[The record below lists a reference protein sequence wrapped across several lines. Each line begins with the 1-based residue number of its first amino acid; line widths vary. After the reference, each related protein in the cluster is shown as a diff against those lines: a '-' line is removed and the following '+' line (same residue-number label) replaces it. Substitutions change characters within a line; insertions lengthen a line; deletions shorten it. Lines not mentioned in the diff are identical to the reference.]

1 MIRRP
6 PRSTLFPYTTLF
18 RSISKTLPLEARL
31 RDLNYSAPITLEM
44 TTEENGVPRET
55 QKHHIGD
62 IPIMIRSAKCETSKM
77 AEKQMIEKGEDPFD
91 PGGYFIVNG
100 SERIIVGLEDLSPNK
115 IIVEKD
121 KVGGNLVYR
130 SKIYS
135 SIVGYRAKL
144 ELTLKSDGAIMVKL
158 PSSPVD
164 LPVVT
169 LIRALGIENDREI
182 ASLISDQTHIHNLL
196 EITFEKAVLDRDT
209 ACNICKVCGLRL
221 LEKAE
226 DQTQEEFDKEN
237 PEFENCGHNEVCGK
251 TGDCSHKALMY
262 IGNRVAHGMLDEFRI
277 RKAES
282 ILDWGLLPHLGKN
295 LENRYDKAIF
305 RSEERRVG
313 KECRSR
319 WTQYH

>member
-1 MIRRP
+1 MSSLPNENWAIIENMIKKEGIASHHLNSYNEFLDHGIQDIIDEVGGIDVETTGTPYRVSFGKIFIGE
-6 PRSTLFPYTTLF
+6 PRSVELDGSTS
-18 RSISKTLPLEARL
+18 RILPLETRL
-31 RDLNYSAPITLEM
+31 RDLAYSAPIHLEM
-44 TTEENGVPRET
+44 TVEENGIARET

-77 AEKQMIEKGEDPFD
+77 AEKQMIEKGEDPLD

-121 KVGGNLVYR
+121 KVGGNIVHR

-144 ELTLKSDGAIMVKL
+144 ELTLKADGAIMVKL

-164 LPVVT
+164 LPIVT

-182 ASLISDQTHIHNLL
+182 ASLISNQNQVHNLL

-209 ACNICKVCGLRL
+209 HCNVCKVCGLRI
-221 LEKAE
+221 LEKAK
-226 DQTQEEFDKEN
+226 DQTQEEFW
-237 PEFENCGHNEVCGK
+237 
-251 TGDCSHKALMY
+251 S
-262 IGNRVAHGMLDEFRI
+262 
-277 RKAES
+277 
-282 ILDWGLLPHLGKN
+282 
-295 LENRYDKAIF
+295 
-305 RSEERRVG
+305 
-313 KECRSR
+313 
-319 WTQYH
+319 